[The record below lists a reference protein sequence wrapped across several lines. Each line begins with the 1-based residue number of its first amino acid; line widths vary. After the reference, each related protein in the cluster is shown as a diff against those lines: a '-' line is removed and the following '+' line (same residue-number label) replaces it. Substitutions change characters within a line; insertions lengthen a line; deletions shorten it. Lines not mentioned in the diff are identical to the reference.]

1 MNNVINYYYNLNPIN
16 VYRDKNKYKFVFKE
30 NKYLFIRTD
39 LSREKINDS
48 YKISNDL
55 INCGIYCHSFV
66 YNNNNQLITWVNNE
80 PYILLKI
87 ANNDEYTII
96 LNDIMLFNTNSSM
109 IKTKSKIL
117 WKRLWEYK
125 IDYLEY
131 QISQIGRKYPLLRES
146 FDYFIGISEM
156 AISMLNYV
164 DINNVDLYV
173 EHNRITTNYTNDDF
187 YNPLNFVLDS
197 KVRDPAEYF
206 KSNILK
212 NSNIIE
218 DIKYY
223 INYSN
228 LNENEM
234 KLFFIRML
242 FPTYYFDLYEDIIS
256 SKTNE
261 KQLNTIILNINK
273 YEQVLVETYYYIKQ
287 YTSLP
292 EINWYKKI

>member
-16 VYRDKNKYKFVFKE
+16 VYRDKNKYKFVYKN
-30 NKYLFIRTD
+30 NKYLLIKIVV
-39 LSREKINDS
+39 SKEKINDS

-55 INCGIYCHSFV
+55 INHGIYCHSFV
-66 YNNNNQLITWVNNE
+66 YNNNNQLITLVNNE
-80 PYILLKI
+80 PYVLLKESD
-87 ANNDEYTII
+87 NDDYNII
-96 LNDIMLFNTNSSM
+96 LNDIMIFNTSACA
-109 IKTKSKIL
+109 IKIKSKIS
-117 WKRLWEYK
+117 WKKLWEYK

-131 QISQIGRKYPLLRES
+131 QISQIGRKYPLLRQS
-146 FDYFIGISEM
+146 FDYFIGVSEM

-164 DINNVDLYV
+164 DVNNVDLYV
-173 EHNRITTNYTNDDF
+173 QHSRITANYMSDDF

-206 KSNILK
+206 KSNILN

-223 INYSN
+223 INYSD
-228 LNENEM
+228 LTENEM

-242 FPTYYFDLYEDIIS
+242 FPTYYFDLYEEIVS
-256 SKTNE
+256 TKVSE
-261 KQLNTIILNINK
+261 KQLNTIILNINT
-273 YEQVLVETYYYIKQ
+273 YEQVLVETYYFIKQ
-287 YTSLP
+287 YTELP

>member
-16 VYRDKNKYKFVFKE
+16 VYRDKNKYKFVYKN
-30 NKYLFIRTD
+30 NKYLLIKIVV
-39 LSREKINDS
+39 SKEKINDS

-55 INCGIYCHSFV
+55 INHGIYCHSFV
-66 YNNNNQLITWVNNE
+66 YNNNNQLITLVNNE
-80 PYILLKI
+80 PYVLLKESD
-87 ANNDEYTII
+87 NDDYNII
-96 LNDIMLFNTNSSM
+96 LNDIMIFNTSACA
-109 IKTKSKIL
+109 IKIKSKIP
-117 WKRLWEYK
+117 WKKLWEYK

-131 QISQIGRKYPLLRES
+131 QISQIGRKYPLLRQS
-146 FDYFIGISEM
+146 FDYFIGVSEM

-164 DINNVDLYV
+164 DVNNVDLYV
-173 EHNRITTNYTNDDF
+173 QHSRITANYMSDDF

-206 KSNILK
+206 KSNILN

-223 INYSN
+223 INYSD
-228 LNENEM
+228 LTENEM

-242 FPTYYFDLYEDIIS
+242 FPTYYFDLYEEIVS
-256 SKTNE
+256 TKVSE
-261 KQLNTIILNINK
+261 KQLNTIILNINT
-273 YEQVLVETYYYIKQ
+273 YEQVLVETYYFIKQ
-287 YTSLP
+287 YTELP